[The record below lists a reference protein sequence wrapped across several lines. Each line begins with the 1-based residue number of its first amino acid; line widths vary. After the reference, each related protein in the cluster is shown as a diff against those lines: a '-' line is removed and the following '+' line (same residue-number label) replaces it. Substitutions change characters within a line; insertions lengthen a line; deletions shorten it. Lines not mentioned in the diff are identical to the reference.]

1 MPVHTCVSIKYTVT
15 AKHQSPVTTNQG
27 TATFTGGTI
36 TTTSSATTSSTTA
49 ATAPAITIT
58 TTTSTTSKPSNAPG
72 MKSSTVGG
80 DKGLFN
86 Y

>member
-1 MPVHTCVSIKYTVT
+1 MCICQYIACVSIKYPVT
-15 AKHQSPVTTNQG
+15 AKHQPPVTTNQG

-36 TTTSSATTSSTTA
+36 TTTSSTTA

-58 TTTSTTSKPSNAPG
+58 TTATTASKPSNAPG
-72 MKSSTVGG
+72 LKSSTVGG
-80 DKGLFN
+80 DKSLFN